1 MKHTLFSIVIL
12 SFLTLVGC
20 SGYKSSTSN
29 KEQTA
34 STINIIPQPKTLNL
48 FGGKYKL
55 PKINT
60 ICYNS
65 EAASSAPWLQ
75 RLLEAAKLQPKME
88 NGANCGN
95 WNLSVLP
102 ELLSQLGEEGYILDI
117 TSQGISLKSASNTGL
132 FYGIQSIR
140 QLMPSEIESNQRISK
155 KIALPK
161 LHIEDA
167 PKYSWRGS
175 MIDVARSFFGKEY
188 IMKHID
194 RMALYKLNRLH
205 LHLTDDQGWRIEIK
219 SKPKL
224 TEIGGK
230 SAVVNA
236 QSGFITQQEFI
247 EIQEYALARNIIVI
261 PEIDMPGHIYTA
273 LVAYPELNCE
283 ELTNINT
290 EVATPPQLYSE
301 YQVGWNKL
309 CLEKPEIYD
318 FVSEI
323 LGELAKITKGPW
335 LHIGGDEIEDPL
347 YEEFIEKAEAI
358 VKQNGKV
365 AIGWEEATKANI
377 SSSFISQ
384 RWNGETTSTANIKII
399 ESICSSFYFDHG
411 NVIGQENT
419 NNWCKKT
426 GVSLKD
432 VYSFVSEDA
441 NVLGFEAPVW
451 TELVTTEAMLDNRFW
466 PRTIAVA
473 EISWSDSKR
482 DFPEF
487 LNRLK
492 THESRLKSMGIN
504 YFASPE
510 LDWKENKEV
519 YSQNNVYKG
528 FTP

>member
-1 MKHTLFSIVIL
+1 MKRTLFNIVIL
-12 SFLTLVGC
+12 SFLTLAGC

-29 KEQTA
+29 KEQTD
-34 STINIIPQPKTLNL
+34 STFNIIPQPKTLNL
-48 FGGKYKL
+48 LGGKYKL
-55 PKINT
+55 PQLNT
-60 ICYNS
+60 ICYNA

-75 RLLEAAKLQPKME
+75 RLLEAAKLKPKME
-88 NGANCGN
+88 NGGNCGN
-95 WNLSVLP
+95 WNLSVIP

-117 TSQGISLKSASNTGL
+117 TSRGISLKSASNTGL

-140 QLMPSEIESNQRISK
+140 QLLPSEIENNQSISK
-155 KIALPK
+155 KITLPQ

-224 TEIGGK
+224 TEIGGM

-236 QSGFITQQEFI
+236 QSGFITQQEFT

-301 YQVGWNKL
+301 YRVGWNKL
-309 CLEKPEIYD
+309 CLEKPEVYD

-335 LHIGGDEIEDPL
+335 LHIGGDEIKDPL

-377 SSSFISQ
+377 SSSFIGQ
-384 RWNGETTSTANIKII
+384 RWNGKTTSTANIKII

-411 NVIGQENT
+411 NVPEQENT

-426 GVSLKD
+426 GVSLED

-473 EISWSDSKR
+473 EISWSDSER

-487 LNRLK
+487 LKRLK
-492 THESRLKSMGIN
+492 THEGRLKGMGIN

-510 LDWKENKEV
+510 LDWKENEEV
-519 YSQNNVYKG
+519 SSQNNVYKG